1 MKLRVLGS
9 AAGGGFPQWNAN
21 SEACRRAWAGDPSA
35 PPQTQSSVAVSADGD
50 NWFLLNASPDL
61 RQQIND
67 NPPLQPRRGKRD
79 SAIQGVVLTNGDVDH
94 VAGLLNLRESQRL
107 TLYAT
112 RRILDVLAAN
122 PIFGVLN
129 PDFVAR
135 EAVELDRPF
144 ALTNADG
151 GDSGLR
157 VTAFAVPGKV
167 ALYLEDAGAGDN
179 FGTREEDTIG
189 LFVARA
195 DDGRGFFYVPGCAAM
210 SPDLASRLRGAELV
224 LFDGTLWR
232 DDEMVAAGVGVKT
245 GARMGHMSMS
255 GPGGSIAAFEG
266 LEVARRVFIHV
277 NNSNPVLLADTEERA
292 ALEAAGWTLA
302 RDGMELDL

>member
-1 MKLRVLGS
+1 MRIRVLGS

-21 SEACRRAWAGDPSA
+21 SEACRRAWAGDPLA

-50 NWFLLNASPDL
+50 SWFLLNASPDL

-67 NPPLQPRRGKRD
+67 NPPLHPRRGKRD
-79 SAIQGVVLTNGDVDH
+79 SAIQGAVLTNGDVDH

-129 PDFVAR
+129 PEFVAR

-144 ALTNADG
+144 DLVNADG
-151 GDSGLR
+151 QPSGLT
-157 VTAFAVPGKV
+157 VIAFAVPGKV
-167 ALYLEDAGAGDN
+167 ALYLEDAAAGDN
-179 FGTREEDTIG
+179 FGSQDEDTIG
-189 LFVARA
+189 LHVG
-195 DDGRGFFYVPGCAAM
+195 DGKTGFYYIPGCARM
-210 SPDLASRLRGAELV
+210 TPSLADRLRGAPLV
-224 LFDGTLWR
+224 FFDGTLWT

-245 GARMGHMSMS
+245 GQRMGHMSMS
-255 GPGGSIAAFEG
+255 GPEGSIAAFEE
-266 LEVARRVFIHV
+266 LDVCRRVFIHV
-277 NNSNPVLLADTEERA
+277 NNTNPVLLGDSPERA
-292 ALEAAGWTLA
+292 ALEAAGWRLA
-302 RDGMELDL
+302 RDGMEIEL